1 MRDLLKIT
9 VEETNKRK
17 RKNKVYITDAFIYI
31 RDIIQDLES
40 IYQSKS
46 SFGMR
51 VFEQERT
58 CKDYKYLSYRKHLR
72 FSLGDK
78 FSLYYIIHK
87 NLIKGLR

>member
-1 MRDLLKIT
+1 
-9 VEETNKRK
+9 
-17 RKNKVYITDAFIYI
+17 
-31 RDIIQDLES
+31 
-40 IYQSKS
+40 
-46 SFGMR
+46 MR